1 MNSFKT
7 ETPSPLLSNIKWD
20 FILLCRRIR
29 HFGLNPTL
37 GFFLILSALLL
48 PAFFWGKLKYFAPI
62 YFCEGLLFLLP
73 LCNRNRCDFMQN
85 LFSKRDY
92 FLIRWV
98 ENMLVITPFAIV
110 FLIYHEYVFPSILVV
125 ATAVSLLFSPKKFFF
140 VFPSPFLKSS
150 FEFLLGFRY
159 SFFLVFGLYFLCF
172 MAASHLNIA
181 LGIVDLL
188 LFFVMFM
195 GYYFYA
201 EPDYYVWT
209 HRLTPSDFL
218 NNKMAQAALNAIL
231 LTIAPALFLCFSFP
245 KNIVA
250 VLYFFIH
257 GFCCLFCS
265 IVLKYRKYP
274 SPMNIGEE
282 ILLVLTIICPTLPL
296 ILLFSI
302 RKKTCNNL
310 SDYL

>member
-1 MNSFKT
+1 M
-7 ETPSPLLSNIKWD
+7 
-20 FILLCRRIR
+20 
-29 HFGLNPTL
+29 
-37 GFFLILSALLL
+37 
-48 PAFFWGKLKYFAPI
+48 
-62 YFCEGLLFLLP
+62 FLLP
-73 LCNRNRCDFMQN
+73 LCNRNRCDFMKN

-98 ENMLVITPFAIV
+98 ENLLVITPFAIV
-110 FLIYHEYVFPSILVV
+110 FLICHEYVYPSILVV
-125 ATAVSLLFSPKKFFF
+125 ATAVSLLFSPKKFSF

-172 MAASHLNIA
+172 MAALHQNIA
-181 LGIVDLL
+181 LGIVALL
-188 LFFVMFM
+188 LFFVIFM

-201 EPDYYVWT
+201 EPDYYVWS
-209 HRLTPSDFL
+209 HRLTPRSFL
-218 NNKMAQAALNAIL
+218 NYKMAQAALNAIL
-231 LTIAPALFLCFSFP
+231 LSIAPALFLCFSFP
-245 KNIVA
+245 ENIVA

-257 GFCCLFCS
+257 GLFCLFCS
-265 IVLKYRKYP
+265 VVLKYRKYP

-282 ILLVLTIICPTLPL
+282 VLLVLTILCPILPL
-296 ILLFSI
+296 LLLFCI